1 MRVTSALK
9 TARRRGDSQ
18 EITRL
23 RRLLRTMPSRDGS
36 DPNYRRLRY
45 VRYADDF
52 LLGFIGPRKEA
63 EAIRDRIRDWLR
75 DNLKLTL
82 SDEKTLI
89 THASGEKAHF
99 LGYEITV
106 TRHND
111 LVSVKNGNRVANGNV
126 ALLMPRKAVDK
137 VRDQY
142 SKKGKILHR
151 PEVISDSAYTIVE
164 RYQAVLRGLYNYYC
178 LAVNVSR
185 RMGRIRWYLEISLT
199 KTLAAKAKCSVAEV
213 YRQYGVN
220 EPGNKHLRL
229 VVERPG
235 RKPLVATFGGFPL
248 VRKRVG
254 YEGHIDFHYDLRWHG
269 PSHARSEAVARILT
283 GVCELCGK
291 EGPLQAHHVRKLAD
305 LNRPRRRAIPAWKQ
319 VMAARQR
326 KTLMVCEGCHKDIH
340 AGRYD
345 GPTLRRPLESRV
357 R

>member
-1 MRVTSALK
+1 IYLNEMDRFVEGTIIPEYTRGDRRRSSPEYSRVTSALK
-9 TARRRGDSQ
+9 MARRRGDSQ
-18 EITRL
+18 EIARL

-106 TRHND
+106 TRRND
-111 LVSVKNGNRVANGNV
+111 LVSAKSGHREANGNI
-126 ALLMPRKAVDK
+126 ALLMPEK
-137 VRDQY
+137 VVEKVWDQY
-142 SKKGKILHR
+142 SKRGKILHR
-151 PEVISDSAYTIVE
+151 PEVISDSAFTIVE

-185 RMGRIRWYLEISLT
+185 RMGRIRWYLETSLP
-199 KTLAAKAKCSVAEV
+199 KTLAAKAKCSVAKV

-235 RKPLVATFGGFPL
+235 QSPLVATFGGFPL

-254 YEGHIDFHYDLRWHG
+254 YEGHIDFR
-269 PSHARSEAVARILT
+269 
-283 GVCELCGK
+283 
-291 EGPLQAHHVRKLAD
+291 
-305 LNRPRRRAIPAWKQ
+305 
-319 VMAARQR
+319 
-326 KTLMVCEGCHKDIH
+326 
-340 AGRYD
+340 
-345 GPTLRRPLESRV
+345 
-357 R
+357 

>member
-106 TRHND
+106 TRRND
-111 LVSVKNGNRVANGNV
+111 LVSAKSGIG
-126 ALLMPRKAVDK
+126 
-137 VRDQY
+137 
-142 SKKGKILHR
+142 R
-151 PEVISDSAYTIVE
+151 P
-164 RYQAVLRGLYNYYC
+164 
-178 LAVNVSR
+178 
-185 RMGRIRWYLEISLT
+185 
-199 KTLAAKAKCSVAEV
+199 
-213 YRQYGVN
+213 
-220 EPGNKHLRL
+220 
-229 VVERPG
+229 
-235 RKPLVATFGGFPL
+235 
-248 VRKRVG
+248 
-254 YEGHIDFHYDLRWHG
+254 
-269 PSHARSEAVARILT
+269 T
-283 GVCELCGK
+283 GTSPC
-291 EGPLQAHHVRKLAD
+291 
-305 LNRPRRRAIPAWKQ
+305 
-319 VMAARQR
+319 
-326 KTLMVCEGCHKDIH
+326 
-340 AGRYD
+340 
-345 GPTLRRPLESRV
+345 
-357 R
+357 